1 MDVLQAI
8 KGRRSV
14 RKFERRAVAPEVLRQ
29 LVETGCWAPSAGNMQ
44 TWRFVITTDEKRLGK
59 LRMVSPG
66 LLGEPPA
73 AIVVCQDLATCIE
86 RMGEAMAPEVA
97 TMDAALAAY
106 AITLAA
112 HAEGLGTCIVA
123 SFNKA
128 AVARLLRLP
137 DGVEP
142 LLIVTVGYP
151 ARTPAPPRRKTEGV
165 CSLEVYD
172 G

>member
-1 MDVLQAI
+1 MDAVQAI
-8 KGRRSV
+8 RERRSV
-14 RKFERRAVAPEVLRQ
+14 RKFERRTITPEVLRQ
-29 LVETGCWAPSAGNMQ
+29 LVDTACWAPSAGNMQ
-44 TWRFVITTDEKRLGK
+44 TWRFVVVTDEKRLGK

-73 AIVVCQDLATCIE
+73 AIVVCQDLAACVE
-86 RMGEAMAPEVA
+86 KMGEVMAPTIA
-97 TMDAALAAY
+97 AMDAACAAY

-128 AVARLLRLP
+128 GVARLLHLP
-137 DGVEP
+137 AGVEP
-142 LLIVTVGYP
+142 LLIVTAGHP
-151 ARTPAPPRRKTEGV
+151 ARIPAPPRRRTEGV
-165 CSLEVYD
+165 CFLEAYD